1 MKRKLE
7 ELNLLDD
14 FLFGTIMSHP
24 LYGKRFARILV
35 RTILNRD
42 IKVLKIVSQQNYYG
56 QDTDRHG
63 ARLDV
68 YIEEENGILQGEV
81 NASNIYDIEPDQPAT
96 RLHRI
101 PCQKECASTVP
112 PLIRKACSRAWTTA
126 G

>member
-68 YIEEENGILQGEV
+68 YIEEKTEFCKERSMRVISMTLNRIK
-81 NASNIYDIEPDQPAT
+81 PAT

>member
-81 NASNIYDIEPDQPAT
+81 NASNIYDPFLWHQSSQQ
-96 RLHRI
+96 H
-101 PCQKECASTVP
+101 Q
-112 PLIRKACSRAWTTA
+112 
-126 G
+126 